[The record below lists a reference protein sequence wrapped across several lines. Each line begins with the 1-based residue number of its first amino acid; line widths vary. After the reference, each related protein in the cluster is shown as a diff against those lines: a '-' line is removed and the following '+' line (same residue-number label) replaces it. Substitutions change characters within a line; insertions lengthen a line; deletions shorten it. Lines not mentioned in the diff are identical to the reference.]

1 MRKPELT
8 VLVNTGQLG
17 LQNSKLD
24 SYKINVLAMN
34 IIIFKNFTNCTGRSV
49 QHGRLAERKGIIR
62 IVYATTCK
70 PDNVNTELESNTRG
84 RF

>member
-34 IIIFKNFTNCTGRSV
+34 IIIFKKNYQLYRKKCPTRQTG
-49 QHGRLAERKGIIR
+49 
-62 IVYATTCK
+62 
-70 PDNVNTELESNTRG
+70 
-84 RF
+84 